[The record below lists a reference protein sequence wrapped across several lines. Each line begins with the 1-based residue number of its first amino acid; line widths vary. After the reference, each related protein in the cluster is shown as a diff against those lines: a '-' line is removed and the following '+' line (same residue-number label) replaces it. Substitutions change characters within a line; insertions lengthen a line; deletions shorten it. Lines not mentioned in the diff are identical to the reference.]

1 VLFTG
6 LQKKLPGS
14 LFALPSLVA
23 RLGQKFSVFMLSHFL
38 SSLFYDTA
46 QWLTPFYSNLRL

>member
-1 VLFTG
+1 VLFKP

-23 RLGQKFSVFMLSHFL
+23 RLGQKFSVFVFSHFL
-38 SSLFYDTA
+38 SAFFYDTT
-46 QWLTPFYSNLRL
+46 QWLTPLLF

>member
-1 VLFTG
+1 VLFNN

-14 LFALPSLVA
+14 LFTLPSLVA

-38 SSLFYDTA
+38 SAFFYDTA
-46 QWLTPFYSNLRL
+46 QYLTPFLMFFK